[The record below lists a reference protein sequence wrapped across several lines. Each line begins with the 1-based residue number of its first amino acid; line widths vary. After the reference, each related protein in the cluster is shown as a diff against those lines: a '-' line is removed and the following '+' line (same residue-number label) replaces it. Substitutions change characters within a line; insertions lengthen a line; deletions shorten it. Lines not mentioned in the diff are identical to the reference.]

1 MNDKHALV
9 TGGGTGIGLAI
20 AKQLADKGARVT
32 VSGRSEQALIDSGF
46 NYVVMDVTDEQS
58 VAHAFA
64 ELDSVDVLVS
74 NAGNAQTAPLLK
86 TPLEMWENM
95 LAVNLTGAFLCA
107 KAGIPAMLEKGWGRF
122 IVVASTSAL
131 KGYAYT
137 GAYTASKHG
146 ALGLV
151 KTLAIEL
158 AKSGV
163 TSNAVCPGFTETD
176 LMARSIETIVKTT
189 KMNAEQARA
198 ALLKDNPMQR
208 AIQPDEVASA
218 VTWLASDEA
227 GSTNGH
233 SIVIDGGELIS

>member
-1 MNDKHALV
+1 MKDKHALI

-20 AKQLADKGARVT
+20 AKRLTENGAQVT
-32 VSGRSEQALIDSGF
+32 VSGRSEQALVDSGF
-46 NYVVMDVTDEQS
+46 NYVIMDVTDEQS
-58 VAHAFA
+58 VNRAFA
-64 ELDSVDVLVS
+64 EIAPVDILVS

-122 IVVASTSAL
+122 IVIASTSAL

-137 GAYTASKHG
+137 GAYSASKHG

-163 TSNAVCPGFTETD
+163 TANAVCPGFTETD
-176 LMARSIETIVKTT
+176 LMTRSIETIVKTT
-189 KMNAEQARA
+189 DMNAEQARA

-208 AIQPDEVASA
+208 AIQPDEVAAA
-218 VTWLASDEA
+218 VEWLASDDA
-227 GSTNGH
+227 GSSNGQ
-233 SIVIDGGELIS
+233 SIVIDGGELVS